1 MASLCPGQFSALQ
14 VGAYFLE
21 HYYRILQQQPEL
33 VHQFYTEGSSM
44 VRVDGTATE
53 SATGMV
59 QIHHLVMCL
68 NFKGIEIKSAHSLE
82 SLNGGVLVMVSGY
95 VQLEDYNIR
104 RKFVQTFFLAPQEEG
119 YYILNDIFHFL
130 EEEHIYEQPATLVS
144 QTDFRTKLSMS
155 SPVPEAVQAE
165 ENDTIENYSNPEA
178 PPQLPV
184 LDENLGE
191 SLAEETVPYRIALET
206 TRDPPP
212 ATAEE
217 PVGEPTRHTYASIL
231 RAKGQSGPS
240 MRPAPVVK
248 TSVVVLEQAHSFS
261 QLSHPAVV
269 PENSGS
275 EAIEEALVVE
285 DEVDS
290 RSVYVGNLPSSISTS
305 DLEQVFKNFGKLRS
319 DGVFIRSRKES
330 DVFYAFI
337 EYQDA
342 IGVQNAL
349 KASPIQLNGRLI
361 HVEGRRPN
369 SGVSRGRRGRGRGYP
384 SESSRGRVGGRTFGR
399 GIRQDSNDKD
409 YISRARGSGYTQR
422 IQERDY

>member
-1 MASLCPGQFSALQ
+1 MDETQGADDTVKDVLGKTITALMAKVTFEKTCLTLAVPD
-14 VGAYFLE
+14 Y
-21 HYYRILQQQPEL
+21 ILQDE
-33 VHQFYTEGSSM
+33 
-44 VRVDGTATE
+44 
-53 SATGMV
+53 V
-59 QIHHLVMCL
+59 QAQDLL
-68 NFKGIEIKSAHSLE
+68 SL
-82 SLNGGVLVMVSGY
+82 
-95 VQLEDYNIR
+95 
-104 RKFVQTFFLAPQEEG
+104 
-119 YYILNDIFHFL
+119 
-130 EEEHIYEQPATLVS
+130 
-144 QTDFRTKLSMS
+144 
-155 SPVPEAVQAE
+155 VQAE
-165 ENDTIENYSNPEA
+165 ENDTVENYSIPEA
-178 PPQLPV
+178 PQQLPV
-184 LDENLGE
+184 LDERLGE
-191 SLAEETVPYRIALET
+191 SFAEETVPYPIALET

-217 PVGEPTRHTYASIL
+217 PVGEPTKHTYASIL

-240 MRPAPVVK
+240 MHPSPVVK
-248 TSVVVLEQAHSFS
+248 TSLVGSEQAHSFS
-261 QLSHPAVV
+261 QQSHPAIF
-269 PENSGS
+269 PENTGS

-305 DLEQVFKNFGKLRS
+305 DLEQVFKNFGKLRP

-369 SGVSRGRRGRGRGYP
+369 SGVSRGIIVLKDDGHFSSSGRGRGRGYP
-384 SESSRGRVGGRTFGR
+384 SEASGGRVGGRTFGR

-409 YISRARGSGYTQR
+409 YISRARGSGYAQP